1 MPAAIEDARPP
12 ASICG
17 ISHETSL
24 LSAGTGNGVEDT
36 KNRGVW
42 RQALCNLVI
51 GVVYTYLRVRQ
62 RLIAAPFVYPI
73 CVLNLLPKVE

>member
-1 MPAAIEDARPP
+1 MSSAVEDAGPP
-12 ASICG
+12 ASVCS

-24 LSAGTGNGVEDT
+24 LSAGTGYSVEDAE
-36 KNRGVW
+36 KRGVW
-42 RQALCNLVI
+42 RKRFRNLVI
-51 GVVYTYLRVRQ
+51 GVVYTYLRV